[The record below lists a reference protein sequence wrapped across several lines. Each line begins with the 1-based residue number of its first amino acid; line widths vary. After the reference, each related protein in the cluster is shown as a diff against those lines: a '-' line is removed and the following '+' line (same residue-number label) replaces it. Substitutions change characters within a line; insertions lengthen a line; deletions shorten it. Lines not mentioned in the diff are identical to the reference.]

1 MHRFD
6 RWLKGLALTV
16 GLMVL
21 GGSVLWAEKKQ
32 AGRICQGIDIHIM
45 NTKGHQFVQDS
56 MILAYL
62 NKQHQESI
70 VGVSLHQI
78 ASKKIENTIKSN
90 NFVRVCNV
98 YKNWNGRLKI
108 AIFPKRP
115 IARIICTDKP
125 GKYIDEQGEVLPLA
139 TNYTARV
146 LLINGK
152 NLCDIDQCL
161 KDSEHGL
168 ALLRLLNLIDQD
180 PFWNA
185 QINHINCDEKGKFI
199 FTTQLGKQA
208 VVFGRLENINKKLEK
223 LKLFYKVI
231 LPHKGWNTYKRVNLE
246 FDNQIVCE

>member
-1 MHRFD
+1 MHRFY

-16 GLMVL
+16 GFMVL

-32 AGRICQGIDIHIM
+32 ANRVCQGIDIHIT
-45 NTKGHQFVQDS
+45 NTKGHQFIQDS
-56 MILAYL
+56 IILAHL

-108 AIFPKRP
+108 VIFPKRP
-115 IARIICTDKP
+115 IARIICTDKS
-125 GKYIDEQGEVLPLA
+125 GRYIDEQGEVLPLA

-146 LLINGK
+146 LLISGK
-152 NLCDIDQCL
+152 SLCDISQYL

-168 ALLRLLNLIDQD
+168 ALLQLLNLIDQD
-180 PFWNA
+180 PFWHA
-185 QINHINCDEKGKFI
+185 QINHISCDEKGKI
-199 FTTQLGKQA
+199 MFTTQLGKQT
-208 VVFGRLENINKKLEK
+208 VVFGRLENFNKKLEK

>member
-1 MHRFD
+1 MYRLG

-16 GLMVL
+16 GLIVL

-32 AGRICQGIDIHIM
+32 ATRICQGIDMQIT

-56 MILAYL
+56 MMLAHL

-70 VGVSLHQI
+70 VGAPLRQI
-78 ASKKIENTIKSN
+78 ASKKIENAIKSH
-90 NFVRVCNV
+90 NFVYTCSV

-115 IARIICTDKP
+115 IARIIYTDNP
-125 GKYIDEQGEVLPLA
+125 GLYIDEQGEILPLA

-152 NLCDIDQCL
+152 NLFNVGQYL
-161 KDSEHGL
+161 KDSEHGS
-168 ALLRLLNLIDQD
+168 ALLQLLTLIDKD
-180 PFWNA
+180 PFWQA
-185 QINHINCDEKGKFI
+185 QINQISCDEKGKFI
-199 FTTQLGKQA
+199 FTTQVGKQA
-208 VVFGRLENINKKLEK
+208 VVFGRLEKMNKKMEK

-231 LPHKGWNTYKRVNLE
+231 LPYKGWNAYKRVNLE